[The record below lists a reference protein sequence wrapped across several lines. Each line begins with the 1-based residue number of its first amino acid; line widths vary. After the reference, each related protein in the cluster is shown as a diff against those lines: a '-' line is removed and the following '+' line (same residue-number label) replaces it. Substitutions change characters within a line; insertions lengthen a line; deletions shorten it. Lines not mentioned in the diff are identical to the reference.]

1 MTIDRLIPQIE
12 ALARIGYGWE
22 DVMVRLRIDPRNVH
36 VVRRVVLGMGH
47 EAHRPLSALRREPG
61 SSEAGQAA
69 IGATTQEIFC
79 DDPSGARALAGE
91 PPFQADQR

>member
-47 EAHRPLSALRREPG
+47 DHQRKNPVPVLHE
-61 SSEAGQAA
+61 EAGR
-69 IGATTQEIFC
+69 
-79 DDPSGARALAGE
+79 S
-91 PPFQADQR
+91 

>member
-22 DVMVRLRIDPRNVH
+22 DVIVKLRIDPRNVH

-47 EAHRPLSALRREPG
+47 EAHRPLSALRRELGRPQ
-61 SSEAGQAA
+61 AGQAE
-69 IGATTQEIFC
+69 IGSAAPEILR
-79 DDPSGARALAGE
+79 DDPSCVLTLARIAPLQAG
-91 PPFQADQR
+91 D